1 MHNSSHV
8 MDYPQNR
15 LNGQTGLTPV
25 LPSPKL
31 SMPTMNEVRELQRR
45 VAKVNSLLTPLASD
59 GAGFDSHGGSIPEI
73 DVKLAKC
80 IRELN
85 EAAHLAKQ
93 MGVTVVTA

>member
-1 MHNSSHV
+1 MHNSLPV
-8 MDYPQNR
+8 MDCN
-15 LNGQTGLTPV
+15 LKHVNGRCGLTPD
-25 LPSPKL
+25 LPKQKL
-31 SMPTMNEVRELQRR
+31 SMPTINEVRELQRR

-85 EAAHLAKQ
+85 DAAHLAKQ
-93 MGVTVVTA
+93 IGVTVVTA

>member
-15 LNGQTGLTPV
+15 LNGQTGLMPV

-31 SMPTMNEVRELQRR
+31 PMPKLKEVRELQQRI
-45 VAKVNSLLTPLASD
+45 AKLNALLTPIASD

-93 MGVTVVTA
+93 LGVTVVTA